1 MSFILDALR
10 KSDAERQRTA
20 TPGLADA
27 RYARRPA
34 RRNIWLPILVVVLLV
49 NLVFMGVQWFGRRGE
64 PPAPATAESR
74 DHAAPATSTRDAGA
88 ALSNTQPP
96 DGAASTGGS
105 TDVAPTAGNVRPL
118 ARENEFDELRPAYTT
133 GQGAAPVAAT
143 TPPVAATAAPAAPSS
158 PAATAAS
165 TPAMAATPGST
176 TTDQYPRI
184 TPAKGLP
191 SIEQVIGEG
200 KLGIPMLNLDLHVYS
215 NTPANRFV
223 VINSHRYREGDRL
236 AEGPLLES
244 ITADGVILDSNG
256 LRFTLARK

>member
-74 DHAAPATSTRDAGA
+74 DHAAPATSTQEVGATMSNTPPSAGA
-88 ALSNTQPP
+88 PSA
-96 DGAASTGGS
+96 GES
-105 TDVAPTAGNVRPL
+105 TDVLSAAGNVRPL

-133 GQGAAPVAAT
+133 EQATAPVAAT
-143 TPPVAATAAPAAPSS
+143 APSVAAAAAPAAPSP

-165 TPAMAATPGST
+165 APAMVAAPGTT